1 MADAPA
7 PDPIQLLTLDRFDR
21 HGTTQA
27 RANDEW
33 VSVEHG
39 IPGEQ
44 VRAEIIPGKRSRARI
59 LEIVEA
65 APDRVEAPC
74 PYFRDWAC
82 GGCQWQH
89 ISYEGQIERKREAVN
104 TAMRRAHL
112 SVTVTAVHTLNDPW
126 RYRSTAGISLG
137 KAAGFRRHGS
147 LAIVPIHDCPISH
160 PLIGALMASL
170 NDALDA
176 GRLPNFRGR
185 LRLDVRVAEGDDTAR
200 LQVLVRATEREKLP
214 ASDKLAHVFAVLQDL
229 EHIQGIALQADDGS
243 IQVVSG
249 DLLAPTTLMN
259 RRVHLGAASFFQTNL
274 RLLPTLIARLQQ
286 EAAPLQGKTVAD
298 VYGGVGLFGLNLA
311 AEAERVLVIESDR
324 LAIDAG
330 ERTRSAWGV
339 DNVEFLTGRAEAA
352 REHIEQAYVVVV
364 DPPRSGL
371 DPSVIQGLVESGPP
385 LLLYVSCLAESLA
398 RDLVE
403 LLEVGYTLEHL
414 ELFDFYP
421 QTYHVELLAV
431 LRR

>member
-1 MADAPA
+1 MTDASA
-7 PDPIQLLTLDRFDR
+7 PEPIQLLTLDRFDR

-44 VRAEIIPGKRSRARI
+44 VRAEIIGGKRPRARI
-59 LEIVEA
+59 LEIIEA

-147 LAIVPIHDCPISH
+147 LAIVPIRDCPISH

-214 ASDKLAHVFAVLQDL
+214 ASEELAHVFDVLQSL
-229 EHIQGIALQADDGS
+229 EHVQGIALQADDGS

-249 DLLAPTTLMN
+249 DLLAPTILMN
-259 RRVHLGAASFFQTNL
+259 RRVYLGAASFFQTNL

-298 VYGGVGLFGLNLA
+298 VYGGVGLFGLYLA
-311 AEAERVLVIESDR
+311 GEAERVLVIESDQ
-324 LAIDAG
+324 LAVDAG
-330 ERTRSAWGV
+330 ERTRSAWGAG
-339 DNVEFLTGRAEAA
+339 NVEFVTERAETA

-371 DPSVIQGLVESGPP
+371 APAVIQGFLESGPP

-398 RDLVE
+398 RDLVD
-403 LLEVGYTLEHL
+403 LLEAGYTLEHL

>member
-1 MADAPA
+1 MADAEA
-7 PDPIQLLTLDRFDR
+7 PEPIQLLTLDRFDR

-44 VRAEIIPGKRSRARI
+44 VRAEIIAGKRPRARI

-137 KAAGFRRHGS
+137 KAAGLRRHGS
-147 LAIVPIHDCPISH
+147 LAIVPIRDCPISH

-214 ASDKLAHVFAVLQDL
+214 ASDELAHVFDVLQDL

-243 IQVVSG
+243 IQVISG

-259 RRVHLGAASFFQTNL
+259 RRVYLGAASFFQTNL

-298 VYGGVGLFGLNLA
+298 VYGGVGLFGLYLA
-311 AEAERVLVIESDR
+311 AEAERVLIIESDQ

-330 ERTRSAWGV
+330 ERTRSTWGV
-339 DNVEFLTGRAEAA
+339 DNVEFVTERAETA

-371 DPSVIQGLVESGPP
+371 DPAVIQGFLESGPP

-398 RDLVE
+398 RDLVD
-403 LLEVGYTLEHL
+403 LLEAGYTLEHL

>member
-1 MADAPA
+1 MADAQA
-7 PDPIQLLTLDRFDR
+7 TDPIQLLTLDRFDR

-44 VRAEIIPGKRSRARI
+44 VRAEIIGGKRPRARI

-89 ISYEGQIERKREAVN
+89 ISCEGQIERKREAVN

-147 LAIVPIHDCPISH
+147 LAIVPIRDCPISH

-200 LQVLVRATEREKLP
+200 LQVLVRAAEREELP
-214 ASDKLAHVFAVLQDL
+214 ASEELAHVFDVLQGL

-249 DLLAPTTLMN
+249 DLLALTTLMN
-259 RRVHLGAASFFQTNL
+259 RRVYLGAASFFQTNL

-298 VYGGVGLFGLNLA
+298 VYGGVGLFGLYLA
-311 AEAERVLVIESDR
+311 GDAERVLVIESDQ

-330 ERTRSAWGV
+330 ERTRSVWGV
-339 DNVEFLTGRAEAA
+339 DNVEFVTERAETA

-371 DPSVIQGLVESGPP
+371 DPAVIQGFLESGPP

-398 RDLVE
+398 RDLVD
-403 LLEVGYTLEHL
+403 LLEAGYTLEHL

>member
-1 MADAPA
+1 MADAEA
-7 PDPIQLLTLDRFDR
+7 PEPIQLLTLDRFDR

-44 VRAEIIPGKRSRARI
+44 VRAEIIAGKRPRARI

-137 KAAGFRRHGS
+137 KAAGLRRHGS
-147 LAIVPIHDCPISH
+147 LAIVPIRDCPISH

-214 ASDKLAHVFAVLQDL
+214 ASDELAHVFDVLQDL

-243 IQVVSG
+243 IQVISG

-259 RRVHLGAASFFQTNL
+259 RRVYLGAASFFQTNL

-298 VYGGVGLFGLNLA
+298 VYGGVGLFGLYLA
-311 AEAERVLVIESDR
+311 AEAERVLIIESDQ

-330 ERTRSAWGV
+330 ERTRSTWGV
-339 DNVEFLTGRAEAA
+339 DNVEFVTERAETA

-371 DPSVIQGLVESGPP
+371 DPAVIQGFLESGPP

-398 RDLVE
+398 RYLVD
-403 LLEVGYTLEHL
+403 LLEAGYTLEHL